1 MSSTSMRKHAG
12 TGAARDQ
19 PSVPEPSLSEQART
33 LVHWVASVAVRP
45 FARTFPVGSD
55 TRLGDAVAPQ
65 ARAFLLVP
73 APE

>member
-33 LVHWVASVAVRP
+33 LVHLGRI
-45 FARTFPVGSD
+45 GSRS
-55 TRLGDAVAPQ
+55 TLRQNLSGW
-65 ARAFLLVP
+65 L
-73 APE
+73 